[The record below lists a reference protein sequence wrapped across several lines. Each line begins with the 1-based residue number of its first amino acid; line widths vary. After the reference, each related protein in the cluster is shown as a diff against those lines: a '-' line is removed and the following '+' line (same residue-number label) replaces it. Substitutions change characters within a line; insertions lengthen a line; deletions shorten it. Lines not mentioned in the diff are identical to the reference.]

1 MVRAWLI
8 VDPKTYNVLAKYET
22 LEAAEEGARQLML
35 QTQKS
40 LYIMQGSEHEKML
53 RVI

>member
-8 VDPKTYNVLAKYET
+8 VDPKTYNVYGKYDS
-22 LEAAEEGARQLML
+22 LYIAEERARQFML
-35 QTQKS
+35 QTQKQ